1 MLLKIFKKNIPKDKL
16 IGAADNL
23 VTVAGIIMIGIGLYM
38 VSPAV
43 MFIGVGA
50 LLAFP
55 GISGRTVK

>member
-16 IGAADNL
+16 ISAADSL